1 MSEAAAAAGP
11 FYTLEELKK
20 PIDGVD
26 FNAREMWLS
35 DKDFLAAMGSPK
47 AEFQGMQKWKRVA
60 LKKKVGLF

>member
-1 MSEAAAAAGP
+1 M
-11 FYTLEELKK
+11 KK

-26 FNAREMWLS
+26 FNSREMWLS